1 MTAPKEIDRDDV
13 LGELQHRWYGDG
25 DPLDMIRWTLDELVE
40 LDILR
45 YREPADDPSKSPI
58 GEVRRSST
66 AAVTV
71 IKVGD
76 TVATRWQAVETDA
89 SLGNEFVA
97 GWEVIGA
104 VPGTPAAEQNPVP
117 PPVLARVREL
127 LTNGQRIRAIKAI
140 REAAVGLGLKEAK
153 AFAETLP
160 EWAVAERVNNER
172 LRDAVLGEEVH
183 VPADPHV
190 PVVLKRADTAPRT
203 FRSDGPEPPSDVT
216 CVEWLRETRSTANFL
231 QRHKDGW
238 AWVLRPGGEPVFSD
252 TPLHWCPARG
262 EFREVLS

>member
-1 MTAPKEIDRDDV
+1 MTGRMPQPGDRV
-13 LGELQHRWYGDG
+13 RVSFEGEYVRKADG
-25 DPLDMIRWTLDELVE
+25 DHHIVKADHDWCHETPNGAVVE
-40 LDILR
+40 VL
-45 YREPADDPSKSPI
+45 EPADDPSKSPI

-172 LRDAVLGEEVH
+172 L
-183 VPADPHV
+183 
-190 PVVLKRADTAPRT
+190 LKRAVTAPR
-203 FRSDGPEPPSDVT
+203 PEGQLNDD
-216 CVEWLRETRSTANFL
+216 RF
-231 QRHKDGW
+231 G
-238 AWVLRPGGEPVFSD
+238 RPNNDLGSKQ
-252 TPLHWCPARG
+252 
-262 EFREVLS
+262 